1 MRNVRN
7 ITVSVNPKLY
17 RQTRRL
23 AVEYDTTVTDM
34 VRFLLEKLPGALKQ
48 ARYPVGGP
56 QSGTAAA
63 ATPPTPVSTPPG
75 TPPAASQVAPAPAP
89 TSKTPSPVQIQQ
101 NLQNPP
107 VPL

>member
-1 MRNVRN
+1 MRKVRN
-7 ITVSVNPKLY
+7 ITVSANPKLY

-34 VRFLLEKLPGALKQ
+34 VRFLIGKFPLALKQ

-56 QSGTAAA
+56 QSGTAAS
-63 ATPPTPVSTPPG
+63 ATPLAPVSTPPG
-75 TPPAASQVAPAPAP
+75 TPPAASQVAPLPAPA
-89 TSKTPSPVQIQQ
+89 SNTPSPVQIQE